1 MAKLNVIAIGHDGNA
16 VPGNALALNVIV
28 GVTDNKGVGIVK
40 LKITDFLI
48 GCEIVGPGGSTSYIS
63 TATIGKLSGTY
74 LLTLLPIAGQNWYAG
89 VYIFSINVTYGTDHG
104 QTIWSSLMA

>member
-40 LKITDFLI
+40 LKN
-48 GCEIVGPGGSTSYIS
+48 
-63 TATIGKLSGTY
+63 
-74 LLTLLPIAGQNWYAG
+74 Q
-89 VYIFSINVTYGTDHG
+89 
-104 QTIWSSLMA
+104 